1 MGSTQK
7 SEVAGCCAAIIDSSR
22 RAERIQPTRVNL
34 ATKHHGPRFLHHP
47 KQPSTA
53 STTCSQSSH
62 FPAYLAEVL
71 KFSYSATGHGFPAPR
86 PCQQRDF
93 SLPIRH

>member
-22 RAERIQPTRVNL
+22 RAERIQPIRVNL
-34 ATKHHGPRFLHHP
+34 VTKHHSPRFLHHP

-53 STTCSQSSH
+53 NTTQLYSQSSH
-62 FPAYLAEVL
+62 LPAYLAEVL
-71 KFSYSATGHGFPAPR
+71 EFSHSA
-86 PCQQRDF
+86 
-93 SLPIRH
+93 I

>member
-47 KQPSTA
+47 NSPALQTLHARSLA
-53 STTCSQSSH
+53 ISQH
-62 FPAYLAEVL
+62 
-71 KFSYSATGHGFPAPR
+71 T
-86 PCQQRDF
+86 
-93 SLPIRH
+93 